1 MLLNAGIFCEEG
13 TFPVL
18 RFLRDTTFRLDRR
31 TRRSY
36 SRGVNVADLSPGQ
49 ARERF
54 RAGERVI
61 TAGWCKGWTQAN
73 LIAVPA
79 SLRYE
84 LLLFAH
90 RNPQACPVLD
100 VGEPGA
106 WSTGLFGGDLRTDLP
121 GYRLYRDG
129 AAVADLGEVTA
140 EWRADLVPFLI
151 GCSFTFE
158 RALLAAGV
166 PVRHLEAGTNVPM
179 YVTGRACESTG
190 SLSGP
195 LVVSMRPVPAE
206 LVETAVEVSGR
217 YPSVHGAPMHIGDPA
232 TLGIADLA
240 RPDYGDPVEV
250 REGEVP
256 LFWACGVTP
265 QQAVLA
271 SGVEY
276 AIGHL
281 PGHMAIM
288 DVRDDHY
295 RVT

>member
-1 MLLNAGIFCEEG
+1 M
-13 TFPVL
+13 
-18 RFLRDTTFRLDRR
+18 D
-31 TRRSY
+31 
-36 SRGVNVADLSPGQ
+36 VADLSPAQ

-54 RAGERVI
+54 RAGERRP
-61 TAGWCKGWTQAN
+61 TAGWCRGWAQAN
-73 LIAVPA
+73 LIAVP
-79 SLRYE
+79 SELRYE

-106 WSTGLFGGDLRTDLP
+106 WSTTLFAGDLRTDLP

-129 AAVADLGEVTA
+129 AAVADVADVVA

-179 YVTGRACESTG
+179 YVTDVPCEATGR
-190 SLSGP
+190 LSGP
-195 LVVSMRPVPAE
+195 LVVSMRPVPGE
-206 LVETAVEVSGR
+206 LVKTAVEVSGR
-217 YPSVHGAPMHIGDPA
+217 YPMVHGAPVHTGDPA
-232 TLGIADLA
+232 GIGIADLA

-250 REGEVP
+250 RAGEVP

-265 QQAVLA
+265 QAAVLA

-295 RVT
+295 LVT

>member
-1 MLLNAGIFCEEG
+1 M
-13 TFPVL
+13 
-18 RFLRDTTFRLDRR
+18 D
-31 TRRSY
+31 
-36 SRGVNVADLSPGQ
+36 VADLSPAQ

-54 RAGERVI
+54 RAGERVP
-61 TAGWCKGWTQAN
+61 TAGWCRGWAQAN
-73 LIAVPA
+73 LIAVPKR
-79 SLRYE
+79 LRYE

-90 RNPQACPVLD
+90 RNPQACPLLD

-106 WSTGLFGGDLRTDLP
+106 WSTKLFSGDLRTDLP

-129 AAVADLGEVTA
+129 AAVADLGEVVG
-140 EWRADLVPFLI
+140 EWREDLVPFLI

-179 YVTGRACESTG
+179 YVTGVPCRSTG

-195 LVVSMRPVPAE
+195 LVVSMRPVPGE

-217 YPSVHGAPMHIGDPA
+217 YPMVHGAPVHVGDPA
-232 TLGIADLA
+232 AIGIGDLA

-250 REGEVP
+250 RAGEVP
-256 LFWACGVTP
+256 VFWACGVTP
-265 QQAVLA
+265 QAAVLA

-288 DVRDDHY
+288 DTRDDDY
-295 RVT
+295 LVT

>member
-1 MLLNAGIFCEEG
+1 
-13 TFPVL
+13 V
-18 RFLRDTTFRLDRR
+18 D
-31 TRRSY
+31 
-36 SRGVNVADLSPGQ
+36 VAELSPAQ

-54 RAGERVI
+54 RGGERVP
-61 TAGWCKGWTQAN
+61 TAGWCRGYAQAN
-73 LIAVPA
+73 LIAVPKR
-79 SLRYE
+79 LRYE

-106 WSTGLFGGDLRTDLP
+106 WSTGLFSGDLRTDLP

-129 AAVADLGEVTA
+129 AAVADLGDVVA
-140 EWRADLVPFLI
+140 EWREDLVPFLI

-179 YVTGRACESTG
+179 YVTSLPCEATG

-195 LVVSMRPVPAE
+195 LVVSMRPVPEA
-206 LVETAVEVSGR
+206 LVPTAVEVSGR
-217 YPSVHGAPMHIGDPA
+217 YPMVHGAPVHAGDPA
-232 TLGIADLA
+232 AIGIRDLSK
-240 RPDYGDPVEV
+240 PDYGDPVEV
-250 REGEVP
+250 RAGEVP

-265 QQAVLA
+265 QAAVLA
-271 SGVEY
+271 SGVEF

-281 PGHMAIM
+281 PGHMAIT
-288 DVRDDHY
+288 DARDDDFL
-295 RVT
+295 VI

>member
-1 MLLNAGIFCEEG
+1 M
-13 TFPVL
+13 
-18 RFLRDTTFRLDRR
+18 
-31 TRRSY
+31 RRSY
-36 SRGVNVADLSPGQ
+36 SRDVDVADLSPAQ

-54 RAGERVI
+54 RTGARI
-61 TAGWCKGWTQAN
+61 PTAGWCQGWTQAN
-73 LIAVPA
+73 LIAVPKR
-79 SLRYE
+79 LRYE

-106 WSTGLFGGDLRTDLP
+106 WSTELFAGDLRTDLP

-129 AAVADLGEVTA
+129 EAVADLDEVVR
-140 EWRADLVPFLI
+140 EWRDDLVPFLI

-166 PVRHLEAGTNVPM
+166 PVRHLESGTNVPM
-179 YVTGRACESTG
+179 YVTSVPCQSTG

-195 LVVSMRPVPAE
+195 LVVSMRPVPGE
-206 LVETAVEVSGR
+206 LVRTAIAVSGR
-217 YPSVHGAPMHIGDPA
+217 YPMVHGAPVHV
-232 TLGIADLA
+232 
-240 RPDYGDPVEV
+240 GDPVEV
-250 REGEVP
+250 RAGEVP

-265 QQAVLA
+265 QAAVLA
-271 SGVEY
+271 SGVDF

-288 DVRDDHY
+288 DVRDDDY
-295 RVT
+295 LVT

>member
-1 MLLNAGIFCEEG
+1 M
-13 TFPVL
+13 
-18 RFLRDTTFRLDRR
+18 D
-31 TRRSY
+31 
-36 SRGVNVADLSPGQ
+36 VAELSPAQ

-54 RAGERVI
+54 RGGERVP
-61 TAGWCKGWTQAN
+61 TAGWCRGYAQAN
-73 LIAVPA
+73 LIAVPKR
-79 SLRYE
+79 LRYE

-106 WSTGLFGGDLRTDLP
+106 WSTGLFSGDLRTDLP

-129 AAVADLGEVTA
+129 AAVADLGDVVA
-140 EWRADLVPFLI
+140 EWREDLVPFLI

-179 YVTGRACESTG
+179 YVTSLPCEATG

-195 LVVSMRPVPAE
+195 LVVSMRPVPEE
-206 LVETAVEVSGR
+206 LVPTAVEVSGR
-217 YPSVHGAPMHIGDPA
+217 YPMVHGAPVHAGDPA
-232 TLGIADLA
+232 AIGIRDLS

-250 REGEVP
+250 RAGEVP

-265 QQAVLA
+265 QAAVLA

-281 PGHMAIM
+281 PGHMAIT
-288 DVRDDHY
+288 DARDDDFL
-295 RVT
+295 VI

>member
-1 MLLNAGIFCEEG
+1 M
-13 TFPVL
+13 
-18 RFLRDTTFRLDRR
+18 
-31 TRRSY
+31 RRSY
-36 SRGVNVADLSPGQ
+36 SRDVDVADLSPAQ

-54 RAGERVI
+54 RTGARI
-61 TAGWCKGWTQAN
+61 PTAGWCQGWTQAN
-73 LIAVPA
+73 LIAVPKR
-79 SLRYE
+79 LRYE

-106 WSTGLFGGDLRTDLP
+106 WSTELFAGDLRTDLP

-129 AAVADLGEVTA
+129 EAVADLDEVVR
-140 EWRADLVPFLI
+140 EWRDDLVPFLI

-166 PVRHLEAGTNVPM
+166 PVRHLESGTNVPM
-179 YVTGRACESTG
+179 YVTSVPCQSTG

-195 LVVSMRPVPAE
+195 LVVSMRPVPGE
-206 LVETAVEVSGR
+206 LVRTAIAVSGR
-217 YPSVHGAPMHIGDPA
+217 YPMVHGAPVHVGDPA
-232 TLGIADLA
+232 AIGIGDLA

-250 REGEVP
+250 RAGEVP

-265 QQAVLA
+265 QAAVLA
-271 SGVEY
+271 SGVDF

-288 DVRDDHY
+288 DVRDDDY
-295 RVT
+295 LVT

>member
-1 MLLNAGIFCEEG
+1 MVDRGG
-13 TFPVL
+13 T
-18 RFLRDTTFRLDRR
+18 RFYCREMD
-31 TRRSY
+31 
-36 SRGVNVADLSPGQ
+36 VADLTPAQ

-54 RAGERVI
+54 RSGERAP
-61 TAGWCKGWTQAN
+61 TAGWCRGWTQAN
-73 LIAVPA
+73 LIAVP
-79 SLRYE
+79 SELRYD

-106 WSTGLFGGDLRTDLP
+106 YSTELFSGDLRTDLP

-129 AAVADLGEVTA
+129 RAVADLDEVVE
-140 EWRADLVPFLI
+140 EWREDLVPFLI

-179 YVTGRACESTG
+179 YVTSIPCEPTGRLE
-190 SLSGP
+190 GP
-195 LVVSMRPVPAE
+195 LVVSMRPVPE
-206 LVETAVEVSGR
+206 KLVATAVEVSGR
-217 YPSVHGAPMHIGDPA
+217 YPRVHGAPVHIGDPDA
-232 TLGIADLA
+232 IGIRDLGA
-240 RPDYGDPVEV
+240 PDYGDPVEV

-271 SGVEY
+271 GGVKY

-288 DVRDDHY
+288 DVRDDRY

>member
-1 MLLNAGIFCEEG
+1 M
-13 TFPVL
+13 
-18 RFLRDTTFRLDRR
+18 D
-31 TRRSY
+31 
-36 SRGVNVADLSPGQ
+36 VADLSPAQ

-54 RAGERVI
+54 RTGERVP
-61 TAGWCKGWTQAN
+61 TAGWCRGWTQAN
-73 LIAVPA
+73 LIAVP
-79 SLRYE
+79 SRLRDE
-84 LLLFAH
+84 LLLFAR

-106 WSTGLFGGDLRTDLP
+106 WSTRLFAGDLRTDLP

-129 AAVADLGEVTA
+129 RAVADQDEVTA

-179 YVTGRACESTG
+179 YVTNVPCRSTEN
-190 SLSGP
+190 LSGP

-206 LVETAVEVSGR
+206 LVKTAVEVTGR
-217 YPSVHGAPMHIGDPA
+217 YPMVHGAPVHTGDPA
-232 TLGIADLA
+232 AIGIGDLA

-250 REGEVP
+250 RAGEVP

-265 QQAVLA
+265 QAAVLA
-271 SGVEY
+271 GGVEF

-281 PGHMAIM
+281 PGHMAVL
-288 DVRDDHY
+288 DVRDDAY
-295 RVT
+295 LVT

>member
-1 MLLNAGIFCEEG
+1 MI
-13 TFPVL
+13 V
-18 RFLRDTTFRLDRR
+18 D
-31 TRRSY
+31 
-36 SRGVNVADLSPGQ
+36 VADLSPAQ

-54 RAGERVI
+54 RGGERVP
-61 TAGWCKGWTQAN
+61 TAGWCRGWTQAN

-79 SLRYE
+79 RLRYD

-90 RNPQACPVLD
+90 HNPQACPVLD

-106 WSTGLFGGDLRTDLP
+106 WSTALFAGDLRTDLP

-129 AAVADLGEVTA
+129 APVADLDEVVE
-140 EWRADLVPFLI
+140 EWREDLVPFLI

-166 PVRHLEAGTNVPM
+166 PVRHLELGTNVPM
-179 YVTGRACESTG
+179 YVTDVPCESSG

-195 LVVSMRPVPAE
+195 LVVSMRPVPDE
-206 LVETAVEVSGR
+206 LVKTAVEVSGR
-217 YPSVHGAPMHIGDPA
+217 YPRVHGAPVHVGDPA
-232 TLGIADLA
+232 AIGIRDLA
-240 RPDYGDPVEV
+240 RPDFGDPMEV
-250 REGEVP
+250 RPGEVP

-265 QQAVLA
+265 QAAVMA

-281 PGHMAIM
+281 PGHMAIL
-288 DVRDDHY
+288 DVRDEDY
-295 RVT
+295 RVD